1 MCTIFAIDGN
11 YRFLTSWKLSNI
23 CNTYY
28 ICMSLNNANSS
39 KQFAADHQNL
49 LLLEK
54 SRICEKLE
62 SIHEVV
68 NTKISVYCK
77 FCANFYGSIAN
88 FFWHRISDHFYW
100 SKEHLHQVWKLYPKM
115 HYFAI
120 FEGLQTL
127 LKGYLSEK
135 PISVSDYTGPSPI
148 IWA

>member
-1 MCTIFAIDGN
+1 
-11 YRFLTSWKLSNI
+11 
-23 CNTYY
+23 
-28 ICMSLNNANSS
+28 MSLNKANSS
-39 KQFAADHQNL
+39 KQFATDHQNL

-77 FCANFYGSIAN
+77 YCANFYGSIAN

-127 LKGYLSEK
+127 LIRLWEVIRLELIFILGCCKPFDHHMYPLLIYLSFITK
-135 PISVSDYTGPSPI
+135 LNVTVDLFH
-148 IWA
+148 ANL